1 MFHETAQIAAKKRSP
16 NIIHASKVIH
26 SNPLTRPTFSI
37 AKKSCFKQLK
47 IIHATPEQAVCWDLV
62 DNEKLR
68 AKNTNSDN
76 YDNVIQSNN
85 DYE

>member
-47 IIHATPEQAVCWDLV
+47 IIHATPEQAVC
-62 DNEKLR
+62 
-68 AKNTNSDN
+68 
-76 YDNVIQSNN
+76 
-85 DYE
+85 